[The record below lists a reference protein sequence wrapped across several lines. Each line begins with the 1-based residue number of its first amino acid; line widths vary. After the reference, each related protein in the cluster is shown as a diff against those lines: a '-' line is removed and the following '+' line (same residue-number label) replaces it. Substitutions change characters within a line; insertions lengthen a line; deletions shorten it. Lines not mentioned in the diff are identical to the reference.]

1 MVRDGETEEGKGKR
15 EVSVE
20 GSFKEVY
27 IILAHS
33 YEEYGESLV
42 GRHIIREQYDK

>member
-1 MVRDGETEEGKGKR
+1 MVRDGERAEGKGRR

-20 GSFKEVY
+20 ASFKEVY

-33 YEEYGESLV
+33 YEEYGESLR